1 MLRRMIDRL
10 KAFRDVADE
19 VARGKAVQTIEA
31 EVEELEH
38 IFGLIVLGSFVGLPS
53 PPMHIA
59 LDLAPLMERELALM
73 VQNVETA
80 NEPISRL
87 FSVFGID

>member
-1 MLRRMIDRL
+1 MLRRTIDKL
-10 KAFRDVADE
+10 KAFRDVAE
-19 VARGKAVQTIEA
+19 QVARGKAVASIEA
-31 EVEELEH
+31 ETEELEH
-38 IFGLIVLGSFVGLPS
+38 IFGLVVLGSFVGLPS

-73 VQNVETA
+73 VENVEAA
-80 NEPISRL
+80 NEPISKL

>member
-59 LDLAPLMERELALM
+59 LDLAPHMERELALM

-87 FSVFGID
+87 FSIFGID

>member
-1 MLRRMIDRL
+1 MLRRLIDKV
-10 KAFRDVADE
+10 KAFRDIADE
-19 VARGKAVQTIEA
+19 VARNKAVGTIEA

-38 IFGLIVLGSFVGLPS
+38 IFGLVVLGSFVGLPS

-59 LDLAPLMERELALM
+59 LDLAPLMEHELAAL
-73 VQNVETA
+73 VENVETA

>member
-1 MLRRMIDRL
+1 MLRSLIDKL
-10 KAFRDVADE
+10 KSFRDIAEE
-19 VARGKAVQTIEA
+19 VARGKAVNTIEA
-31 EVEELEH
+31 EAEELEH
-38 IFGLIVLGSFVGLPS
+38 IFGLVVLGSFVGLPS

-59 LDLAPLMERELALM
+59 LDLAPLMERELAMMLE
-73 VQNVETA
+73 NVETA

>member
-1 MLRRMIDRL
+1 MLRRLIDKV
-10 KAFRDVADE
+10 KAFRDIADE
-19 VARGKAVQTIEA
+19 VARNKAVGTIEA

-38 IFGLIVLGSFVGLPS
+38 IFGLVVLGSFVGLPS

-59 LDLAPLMERELALM
+59 LDLAPLMERELSAL
-73 VQNVETA
+73 VENVETA